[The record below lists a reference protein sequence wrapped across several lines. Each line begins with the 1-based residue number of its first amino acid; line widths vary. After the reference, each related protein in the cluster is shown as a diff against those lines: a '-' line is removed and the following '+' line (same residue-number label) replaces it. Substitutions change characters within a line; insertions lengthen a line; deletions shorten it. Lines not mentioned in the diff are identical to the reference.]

1 MSVLIFCVQYLRNF
15 LNLVLGKFL
24 EGKITFCD
32 KIFAYRMSNYI
43 AYVSFIH
50 LQKFVFSPMVLYEN
64 HFMPIITLLC

>member
-43 AYVSFIH
+43 A
-50 LQKFVFSPMVLYEN
+50 
-64 HFMPIITLLC
+64 